1 MVKLRLQ
8 RMGKKRQPVYKI
20 VAVDARSPRD
30 GKFLEDLGQYNPT
43 KDPHFIN
50 IKEDRAI
57 YWLDNGAQ
65 PTDTVNS
72 LFRKTGIN
80 LRVDLM
86 KRGLAPEAVEAEV
99 SKWKESKSALPTKK
113 VSKKAKETA
122 GAAEVGE
129 ASTES

>member
-57 YWLDNGAQ
+57 YWLNTGAQ

-72 LFRKTGIN
+72 LLRKTGIN
-80 LRVDLM
+80 LRLDLM
-86 KRGLAPEAVEAEV
+86 KRGLAPEAIEAEI
-99 SKWKESKSALPTKK
+99 SKWKESKSAPVNKK
-113 VSKKAKETA
+113 VAKKAKETT

-129 ASTES
+129 ASSES

>member
-57 YWLDNGAQ
+57 YWLNNGAQ

-72 LFRKTGIN
+72 LLRKTGVN
-80 LRVDLM
+80 YRVDLM
-86 KRGLAPEAVEAEV
+86 KRGLAPEAIEAEI
-99 SKWKESKSALPTKK
+99 SKWKESKSAPVNKK
-113 VSKKAKETA
+113 VAKKAKETT

-129 ASTES
+129 ASSES